1 MISDRD
7 VAFYHEHGYLVVPG
21 VLERSSIETLR
32 QELDA
37 IVEGARS
44 VTAHTDAYD
53 LDLREPVGRLT
64 SVLRRGQES
73 ADAART

>member
-7 VAFYHEHGYLVVPG
+7 VAFCHEHGYLVVPG

-44 VTAHTDAYD
+44 VTAHTDAYENQSD
-53 LDLREPVGRLT
+53 A
-64 SVLRRGQES
+64 SRRYFGVAQES